1 MLAAILASNILP
13 QLGVTILPVEIGC
26 ATPMRGNPIFMDYY
40 KIKSLED
47 LAEVVDDIL
56 YEEEWKPVDGYDNK
70 YFVSSFGRIKSFV
83 TSPNHPK
90 NTTGVILSQ
99 SITKKGYCRCDL
111 SKDNKKQAH
120 AVHRL
125 VGFAFVP
132 NPDNLPQ
139 INHKKGIKTDNRYH
153 QIEWNTCQQNIQAAF
168 DTGIKSVAGE
178 KHPRSL
184 FTNEQVKEMRE
195 LFYSE
200 KATITEIIEK
210 FKTNYDTAWRIIKW
224 YNYKDVQFLK

>member
-1 MLAAILASNILP
+1 
-13 QLGVTILPVEIGC
+13 
-26 ATPMRGNPIFMDYY
+26 MDYY

-56 YEEEWKPVDGYDNK
+56 YEEQWKAVEGYDNK

-90 NTTGVILSQ
+90 NVNGIILAQ

-125 VGFAFVP
+125 VGVAFVP
-132 NPDNLPQ
+132 NLENLPQ

-153 QIEWNTCQQNIQAAF
+153 QIEWSTCQQNIQAAF
-168 DTGIKSVAGE
+168 DTGIKTVAAE
-178 KHPRSL
+178 NHPRSL
-184 FTNEQVKEMRE
+184 FTNEQVKEMRK
-195 LFYSE
+195 LFEES
-200 KATITEIIEK
+200 KISVNKIADQ
-210 FKTNYDTAWRIIKW
+210 FKTSYNTAWRIVKS
-224 YNYKDVQFLK
+224 YNYQNV